1 MTIENF
7 KLPVGRIVAGN
18 PAIAQD
24 KTNFTTGQKEIG
36 ADGQPVKEWRCDIA
50 YPKDVFMK
58 EIWPTMVKEAMSV
71 YPNAQNISPDNYE
84 NDRFS
89 FKVVNGDSP
98 SCPKGSKIPYNTRE
112 GYKGCY
118 IVKIRTSAF
127 APGIFKFENGAYRK
141 IDASE
146 IKTGDYVVANV
157 NISVHQNNDGGL
169 YWNPNGF
176 ELVGYGQEIKGNG
189 GGNPDAM
196 FGRQTYQLPAGAS
209 ATPMSSAPSGTSMPL
224 PTANSPS
231 TPAVGQPAAQAMP
244 QPAYD
249 FVNNAGTQG
258 MPQAPMGFTQPVANV
273 AGQQP
278 SAPQTANGTVPFA
291 TTLVTNR

>member
-1 MTIENF
+1 MTVENF
-7 KLPVGRIVAGN
+7 KMPVGRIVAGN

-24 KTNFTTGQKEIG
+24 KTNFTTGAKEVG
-36 ADGQPVKEWRCDIA
+36 PDGQPVKEWRCEIA

-58 EIWPTMVKEAMSV
+58 EVWPTMAGEAMSV
-71 YPNAQNISPDNYE
+71 YPQARNINPDAYE

-89 FKVVNGDSP
+89 FKVINGDSP
-98 SCPKGSKIPYNTRE
+98 SCPKGSNTPYNTRE

-141 IDASE
+141 IDSSE

-157 NISVHQNNDGGL
+157 NIAAHKNNDGGL

-176 ELVGYGQEIKGNG
+176 ELVGYGQEIKGSG

-209 ATPMSSAPSGTSMPL
+209 ATPISSAPATAAMPSAQPQATPAAM
-224 PTANSPS
+224 PTAPV
-231 TPAVGQPAAQAMP
+231 TPATP

-249 FVNNAGTQG
+249 FVQNAG
-258 MPQAPMGFTQPVANV
+258 MPQAPMGFTQPVSNV

-278 SAPQTANGTVPFA
+278 NVPQTVGGTAPFA
-291 TTLVTNR
+291 TTFPTR